1 LSVLYV
7 LVPVALALAACAVF
21 AYTWSSR
28 SGQFDD
34 LTTPALRAILDEAP
48 NRGAAGGAGGAAS
61 ATIASATI
69 ASATPSAPSEPL
81 RRPAE

>member
-1 LSVLYV
+1 MSVLFV

-28 SGQFDD
+28 NGQFDD

-48 NRGAAGGAGGAAS
+48 NRTNAS
-61 ATIASATI
+61 PSASPSGTPSGTP
-69 ASATPSAPSEPL
+69 SATPEPL
-81 RRPAE
+81 RRDGE

>member
-1 LSVLYV
+1 MSVLYV

-48 NRGAAGGAGGAAS
+48 NRGTAG
-61 ATIASATI
+61 T
-69 ASATPSAPSEPL
+69 ATPPAPSEPL
-81 RRPAE
+81 RHPAE

>member
-1 LSVLYV
+1 MSVLYV

-28 SGQFDD
+28 TGQFDD

-48 NRGAAGGAGGAAS
+48 NRSGSAAAVVE
-61 ATIASATI
+61 
-69 ASATPSAPSEPL
+69 TPLEKPHETP
-81 RRPAE
+81 RRRAE